1 MVKRTNA
8 GRLKVIFAFLLLFG
22 PAFLLI
28 FISTR
33 GCEHKFK
40 QLDDYGAAP
49 EYSFLTSTGKK
60 ITSKDLKDKVVLLN
74 MVQASCPDTCSVSL
88 WHIDQMIYQKLRK
101 NKKEKGK
108 IRIISVVTDWE
119 GNSVDSISS
128 IADYLKDK
136 VEDYDPDI
144 WMVVRGDAKPM
155 FAHKYLN
162 GADLLEKGELLI
174 GGESFTERMLL
185 LDKENH
191 LRMVRSGKIE
201 AYVRETYGHIALL
214 LKQYDK
220 VAYEKR
226 KQAEK

>member
-1 MVKRTNA
+1 MIKRTNA

-40 QLDDYGAAP
+40 ELDDYGAAP
-49 EYSFLTSTGKK
+49 AYSFVTSTGEKL
-60 ITSKDLKDKVVLLN
+60 TEKDFKDKVVLLN

-88 WHIDQMIYQKLRK
+88 WHLDQMIYQKFRK

-119 GNSVDSISS
+119 GNYVDSISS
-128 IADYLKDK
+128 VEDYLKDK
-136 VEDYDPDI
+136 VEDYDPEI
-144 WMVVRGDAKPM
+144 WMVVRGDAKQI
-155 FAHKYLN
+155 FAHKYKN
-162 GADLLEKGELLI
+162 GADLLDNGELLV

-220 VAYEKR
+220 EAFEKR